1 MNVVVAD
8 LGMAGLRPR
17 TRAGLLTRGGGGADS
32 TLVVFALGP
41 TLLVRV

>member
-17 TRAGLLTRGGGGADS
+17 TRAGLLIRGGTDS
-32 TLVVFALGP
+32 TCELVFTPVPVPPPERL
-41 TLLVRV
+41 